1 LGLRNTEPQGRP
13 PPAVQRIAIGLLAP
27 LAKLLGYRTI
37 DERYCRPHAHVV
49 PSAEALMAAGL
60 PMEGRGA
67 G

>member
-1 LGLRNTEPQGRP
+1 
-13 PPAVQRIAIGLLAP
+13 VIGLLAP

-60 PMEGRGA
+60 PMEDRGA